1 MLYFL
6 IRPCGL
12 EKIPKNDKECN
23 TLIKK
28 QKQNEWET
36 AKIKPQKGCHIAEAA
51 KGDATKRDAK
61 NLRMLKRSPGFR
73 LVNSWVLVL
82 KRE

>member
-1 MLYFL
+1 MGRKKSAKIDKRCNSL
-6 IRPCGL
+6 IR
-12 EKIPKNDKECN
+12 
-23 TLIKK
+23 K

-36 AKIKPQKGCHIAEAA
+36 AKIKPQKGCHKAEAA

-61 NLRMLKRSPGFR
+61 NLRMPTRSPGFR

>member
-1 MLYFL
+1 M
-6 IRPCGL
+6 G
-12 EKIPKNDKECN
+12 KKKSPKM
-23 TLIKK
+23 IK
-28 QKQNEWET
+28 NV
-36 AKIKPQKGCHIAEAA
+36 PQKGCHKAEAA